1 MTDFSDALN
10 QRLAEN
16 EELAKRRK
24 DAEAEMDR
32 IRQEEQEA
40 AAAISQA
47 QRDRHAELADH
58 LKDVADQ
65 LKASAPNSFIVRSGW
80 TESGEEFV
88 ARMKTRQMSPKRE
101 LLVEV
106 DRDDD
111 EVLCRW
117 TSDLGNAVEVWRLL
131 EMSPEMVTHMVLQV
145 ADDTAWTGRR
155 PPPFP
160 TGAPADDQA

>member
-16 EELAKRRK
+16 DELAKRRK
-24 DAEAEMDR
+24 DAEADMDR
-32 IRQEEQEA
+32 IRKEEQAA
-40 AAAISQA
+40 AAAISQS
-47 QRDRHAELADH
+47 QHDRHAKLVAH
-58 LKDVADQ
+58 LDDVAGK
-65 LKASAPNSFIVRSGW
+65 LKASAPNAFIVRSGW
-80 TESGEEFV
+80 TPSGEEFV
-88 ARMKTRQMSPKRE
+88 ATMKTRQMSPKRE

-117 TSDLGNAVEVWRLL
+117 TSDLGSAVEVWRLL
-131 EMSPEMVTHMVLQV
+131 EMSPAMITHMVLQV

-160 TGAPADDQA
+160 GGGTSEGQA